1 MRVSRVEIFGF
12 KSFMEKLV
20 LPLDTGVTGV
30 VGPNGCGKS
39 NIVDAIRWV
48 LGETRAK
55 SLRGGTLEDVIF
67 NGTDKLKPL
76 GLAEVS
82 LVLRADDENFFGDLV
97 SQNLEADN
105 LLKQLDVIEEKSD
118 EVEQKANEVKQ
129 KTDEVSQEEVEDISD
144 KETQDASRKPKFEVI
159 DGSKGG
165 SQQENE
171 EEEGK
176 LTDNQGSS
184 VTPESARLLNRMSWL
199 KSANEIQVTRRL
211 YRSGES
217 EFFINKVVCRLKD
230 IKELFR
236 AVGLGA
242 RAYTIVAQGEIGR
255 IVTAKG
261 DERRK
266 ILEEAAGVQGFREK
280 IAVAE
285 RRLKDTSVN
294 ISRIDDIVTEVE
306 RQVRS
311 LKRQANRAKNRANL
325 KASIKELEE
334 QIYYEQCLDIKQKIK
349 SLNEEKENLRAE
361 IEEKK
366 QNLVDVQNGDQELK
380 VELDELEKSSN
391 ELRQEVSVIRDK
403 LNQKQINKATVKSK
417 LSNIET
423 FIESNLSAIE
433 NSTNRISSYK
443 EKLVPISDELEK
455 FTVKIKDKKSD
466 ISNVDT
472 NTYQDVKE
480 KQGELITFE
489 DALHKKRK
497 QKQTERETLVHIEAE
512 LRVIEKQI
520 KSILLKSGAID
531 NSSKNQN
538 DNANISV
545 LSDKINVDEKYAR
558 ALQAVIG
565 DLASFQIVDNPHSA
579 GNSYL
584 TAYKEKRTKQVSGFV
599 GKGLQNKNEIHNQ
612 NLDGLECKSILD
624 LVNINDE
631 VKPLISHIL
640 KSTYVVQELNV
651 LVNYLENNIE
661 KLRDSNPDIKFVTLD
676 GEVLTINTFAPYQES
691 SGLIELKSR
700 KSVLDDNLLEQK
712 RIISALD
719 AELNELEQKVQ
730 AGKHALNSARD
741 RHEEAQKTLR
751 LHEHQLAM
759 LEGEFRGQ
767 EKAKASML
775 NNIEYAEKEIANFQS
790 KLKTYEVEKES
801 VAIKLKEIENDTEDE
816 KLRKD
821 LEVANSTF
829 SDIEK
834 SRTSKREELIRITNM
849 IESRRRALEG
859 VQHKLSD
866 INVKSERFNVELK
879 YLFESVESSENKGLK
894 DIINDVSSDSMSR
907 LSKDELHAA
916 KQELQQ
922 IKNRINREG
931 EVDSSS
937 IERLEEEETRLN
949 DLIAQ
954 RDDLNSAKQTLSST
968 ISKLREIS
976 TERFVKTYEA
986 VGSNFSKLIPR
997 LFGGGKGELNLSD
1010 PKNPL
1015 ESELLISVR
1024 PPGKKLKS
1032 LELLSGGEKAICATG
1047 LIFAMFLERPSP
1059 LCILDEV
1066 DAPLDDA
1073 NVGRFLNAVKE
1084 MSERTQFIMVTH
1096 NKQSMSVADNLV
1108 GVTMQQPGASKV
1120 LQVSLNEAY
1129 QHVA

>member
-12 KSFMEKLV
+12 KSFMEKLI
-20 LPLDTGVTGV
+20 LPLDSGVTGV

-105 LLKQLDVIEEKSD
+105 LLKEISESVDSSNELEEESS
-118 EVEQKANEVKQ
+118 EEREEEPQKH
-129 KTDEVSQEEVEDISD
+129 
-144 KETQDASRKPKFEVI
+144 KFEVI
-159 DGSKGG
+159 DGNKG
-165 SQQENE
+165 QTE
-171 EEEGK
+171 EEDSDQEAS
-176 LTDNQGSS
+176 LTDSQGSS

-261 DERRK
+261 EERRK

-294 ISRIDDIVTEVE
+294 ISRIDDIITEVE

-311 LKRQANRAKNRANL
+311 LKRQANRAKNRASL
-325 KASIKELEE
+325 KASVRELEE
-334 QIYYEQCLDIKQKIK
+334 QIYYEQCLEIKQQIR
-349 SLNEEKENLRAE
+349 SINESKENLRAE

-366 QNLVDVQNGDQELK
+366 QSLVEVKNGDQELK
-380 VELDELEKSSN
+380 LELDELEKSSN
-391 ELRQEVSVIRDK
+391 ELRAEVSAIRDK
-403 LNQKQINKATVKSK
+403 LNQKQINKATIKSK

-433 NSTNRISSYK
+433 NSNNRIASYK
-443 EKLVPISDELEK
+443 EKLAPISEELEK
-455 FTVKIKDKKSD
+455 LGAKINDKKDD
-466 ISNVDT
+466 ISKVNTD
-472 NTYQDVKE
+472 TYQEVKE
-480 KQGELITFE
+480 RQSELVGFE
-489 DALHKKRK
+489 DALHKSRK
-497 QKQTERETLVHIEAE
+497 EKQIEREKLVHIEAE

-531 NSSKNQN
+531 NNSNVE
-538 DNANISV
+538 V
-545 LSDKINVDEKYAR
+545 LSDKISVDEKYAR

-565 DLASFQIVDNPHSA
+565 DLASFQLVDNPHST
-579 GNSYL
+579 GSSYI
-584 TAYKEKRTKQVSGFV
+584 ADYKEKRAKEVSGFV
-599 GKGLQNKNEIHNQ
+599 GKGFQGSEPYN
-612 NLDGLECKSILD
+612 NLDLAQLASKSILD
-624 LVNINDE
+624 LVVVSSD
-631 VKPLISHIL
+631 VKPAITQIL
-640 KSTYVVQELNV
+640 KYTYVVEELSS
-651 LVNYLENNIE
+651 LVSYLDTNIE
-661 KLRDSNPDIKFVTLD
+661 KLKSSNPDIRFVTLE
-676 GEVLTINTFAPYQES
+676 GEVVTLNTFAPYQEA

-700 KSVLDDNLLEQK
+700 KTVLDSNLEEQK
-712 RIISALD
+712 
-719 AELNELEQKVQ
+719 EKLNNVDNQLENLEQKVKL
-730 AGKHALNSARD
+730 GKEVLNQSREK
-741 RHEEAQKTLR
+741 HEEAQKTLR

-759 LEGEFRGQ
+759 LEGEARGQ
-767 EKAKASML
+767 EKTKSSML
-775 NNIEYAEKEIANFQS
+775 NNIEYAEKEIANFHS
-790 KLKTYEVEKES
+790 KLKSYEVEKEN
-801 VAIKLKEIENDTEDE
+801 VARQLLEIEKDNEDE
-816 KLRKD
+816 KLSKD
-821 LEVANSTF
+821 LEAANATF
-829 SDIEK
+829 SGIEK
-834 SRTSKREELIRITNM
+834 SRSVKRDELIRITNM
-849 IESRRRALEG
+849 IESRRRALEET
-859 VQHKLSD
+859 QQKLSD
-866 INVKSERFNVELK
+866 LNVKSERYSVELK
-879 YLFESVESSENKGLK
+879 YLFESVESSENEDLK
-894 DIINDVSSDSMSR
+894 EIIEEVSADSLSR
-907 LSKDELHAA
+907 LSKDELTAA
-916 KQELQQ
+916 KDELQQ
-922 IKNRINREG
+922 IRNRINREG

-937 IERLEEEETRLN
+937 IERLEEEEARLN
-949 DLIAQ
+949 DLVTQ

-968 ISKLREIS
+968 ILKLREIS
-976 TERFVKTYEA
+976 TERFIKTYEA
-986 VGSNFSKLIPR
+986 VSANFSKLIPR
-997 LFGGGKGELNLSD
+997 LFGGGKGELSLSEPD
-1010 PKNPL
+1010 NPL
-1015 ESELLISVR
+1015 ESELLITVR

-1073 NVGRFLNAVKE
+1073 NVGRFLSAVKE
-1084 MSERTQFIMVTH
+1084 MSEKTQFIMVTH